1 VLLSDGRRRVG
12 YLLNDRVAVSL
23 DVLVDTL
30 RTITAGGTVLDPEVV
45 AQLLVRP
52 AG

>member
-12 YLLNDRVAVSL
+12 SLLKDRVASL
-23 DVLVDTL
+23 DVLVDAL
-30 RTITAGGTVLDPEVV
+30 RTIRAGGTVLDPEVV